1 MHEIYVH
8 TLRYH
13 YYRGGKQQSRTM
25 FPISYGPFKDEDAA
39 REWIRQRG
47 ITRATKLMADPATEN
62 IQVTPSPL
70 LAAGEGSN
78 HNTILRMRV
87 QQNTLS

>member
-13 YYRGGKQQSRTM
+13 FSGRGSRQSRTM

-47 ITRATKLMADPATEN
+47 ITRATRLMEQPAVEN
-62 IQVTPSPL
+62 ITVSPSHLAVTREH
-70 LAAGEGSN
+70 GKGGSLHPQTN
-78 HNTILRMRV
+78 PGT
-87 QQNTLS
+87 